1 MDTPYNMVLIFF
13 IYGLAFFSMGLATT
27 LEANRGSDARL
38 RHGLRALAIFGLLH
52 GIHEWVEMFELL
64 DMLPGHDMDPIA
76 WHTGRIA
83 MLEFSF
89 LFLASFGATL
99 LPHIKNFRRA
109 SVLVPVVLATTW
121 GTGIIVLRNFFTIDT
136 GLWDVA
142 DVWTRYAVAV
152 PAGLLACFG
161 LLGQRHV
168 FRRAGMEQ
176 FGRESLLAAI
186 AFALYGLLGQ
196 TFVRTSALPPS
207 TVINQEFFLRTFG
220 FPIQLLRAGAAVV
233 SAGAVIRFL
242 RSFEFETQHKI
253 ATLQEAQLH
262 EAQRREALRG
272 ELFKQVV
279 SAQEAERQRIARELH
294 DATGQSLT
302 AIGLGLRG
310 ISNTLRQDT
319 DKAAENLRQLEGL
332 VARSLDE
339 LQRLIADLRP
349 SHLDDLG
356 LPAAL
361 RWYAGEVQNRVP
373 LNITVEINGDPHPI
387 DPVANTALFRVTQ
400 EALTNVVKHA
410 QAANVCVRLSYLPTK
425 VMLEVEDD
433 GCGFDVLT
441 RARRPAWG
449 LLGMEERATLLGGH
463 VAVQSQPGHGARVE
477 MMIPYHPIPEVG
489 DDDTTATR
497 G

>member
-1 MDTPYNMVLIFF
+1 MQYNMVLIFF
-13 IYGLAFFSMGLATT
+13 IYGLAFFSMGLAIT

-38 RHGLRALAIFGLLH
+38 RHGLRALAIFGILH

-64 DMLPGHDMDPIA
+64 DMLPGHDMDPVA
-76 WHTGRIA
+76 WHTARIA

-89 LFLASFGATL
+89 LFLAAFGATL
-99 LPHIKNFRRA
+99 LPRVKDFRRA
-109 SVLVPVVLATTW
+109 SVLVPIVLATVW
-121 GTGIIVLRNFFTIDT
+121 GIGIVVLRNYFTIDA

-152 PAGLLACFG
+152 PAGLLACIG
-161 LLGQRHV
+161 LIGQWRV
-168 FRRAGMEQ
+168 FKKAGMEQ
-176 FGRESLLAAI
+176 FGREALLAAI

-196 TFVRTSALPPS
+196 TIVRASALPPS
-207 TVINQEFFLRTFG
+207 TVINQDLFLRTFG

-233 SAGAVIRFL
+233 SAWAVIRFL
-242 RSFEFETQHKI
+242 RSFEVETQRKI
-253 ATLQEAQLH
+253 ATLQEEQLH

-272 ELFKQVV
+272 KLLKQVV

-361 RWYAGEVQNRVP
+361 RWYAGEVQSRVP
-373 LNITVEINGDPHPI
+373 LNITVEIDGESRPI
-387 DPVANTALFRVTQ
+387 DPVANTALFRVAQ

-410 QAANVCVRLSYLPTK
+410 QATNATVRLSYLPSV
-425 VMLEVEDD
+425 VMLQVEDD
-433 GCGFDVLT
+433 GCGFDV
-441 RARRPAWG
+441 RAQAQRPAWG
-449 LLGMEERATLLGGH
+449 LLGMEERATLLGGY
-463 VAVQSQPGHGARVE
+463 VAIQSQPGHGARIE
-477 MMIPYHPIPEVG
+477 MMIPYHPKSEVD
-489 DDDTTATR
+489 DDDTTAAR